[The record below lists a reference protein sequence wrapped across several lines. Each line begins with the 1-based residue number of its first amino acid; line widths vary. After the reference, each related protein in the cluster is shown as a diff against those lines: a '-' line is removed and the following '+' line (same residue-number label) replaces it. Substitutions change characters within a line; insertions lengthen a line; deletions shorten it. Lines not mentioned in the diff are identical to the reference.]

1 MENDSG
7 DRSNQAQDC
16 ENNDTGEL
24 SPLLV
29 SLERHKNEEKTS
41 WQESQS
47 RVTKRQKKS
56 RKRNVHTSGEDPD
69 SSSTDSSSPAKKR
82 KPNVSNVTN
91 RHHQLTSTTDIII
104 FVNCQRL
111 K

>member
-16 ENNDTGEL
+16 EKNDTGEL

-69 SSSTDSSSPAKKR
+69 SSSTDSSSPAKK
-82 KPNVSNVTN
+82 K
-91 RHHQLTSTTDIII
+91 
-104 FVNCQRL
+104 
-111 K
+111 KA